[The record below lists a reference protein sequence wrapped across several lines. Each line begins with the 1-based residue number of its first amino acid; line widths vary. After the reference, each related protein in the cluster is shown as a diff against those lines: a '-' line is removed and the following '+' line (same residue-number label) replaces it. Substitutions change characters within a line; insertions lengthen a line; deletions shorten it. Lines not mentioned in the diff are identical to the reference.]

1 MYHQCK
7 HAYITFDTARIELL
21 EYSLRRKTNGMIT
34 KRSVYQTTNLRVIDT
49 EFLWLSWF
57 ANHHLLNLCSP
68 CKTIW
73 RSELLIITIYSGFKW
88 NDNWLWHWIECI
100 LQRNHLTPW
109 HHIQYITCHWC
120 VYRQNFS
127 QIGACLLMECEVSK
141 DDNSLKCGKIMYVYV
156 RVDFIVLSDSWLQ
169 H

>member
-1 MYHQCK
+1 MYHQYK

-73 RSELLIITIYSGFKW
+73 RSELLLINIYSGFKCK
-88 NDNWLWHWIECI
+88 DNWLWQWMHIAKKTFTPLASHTI
-100 LQRNHLTPW
+100 HNMPLMRVLTEFCPVW
-109 HHIQYITCHWC
+109 GLPSHGVWSFKRGQLFEM
-120 VYRQNFS
+120 R
-127 QIGACLLMECEVSK
+127 
-141 DDNSLKCGKIMYVYV
+141 
-156 RVDFIVLSDSWLQ
+156 
-169 H
+169 